1 MKRRND
7 DTRNGCTLPQP
18 RHSERPLG
26 AKACPRLRSRDLF
39 VRSINLRKR
48 PVAYRSSN
56 NSRLGPGG
64 YQVFFTSCRTFASSS
79 LSLSLS
85 RESRMDGCPYDFEGD
100 SEVAVYDHVPHA
112 RHFPLRDVRMCRTGF
127 LIDLLNRLTDNT
139 ERPLDGVRGLLISF
153 KLFEGHICNK
163 SGGGIHGLYH
173 ISDISFLVASQRYS
187 TSPRIFADTS

>member
-1 MKRRND
+1 MAALYPNRVILSDLWERRPALDYDRGISLYEASTCENVLLPID
-7 DTRNGCTLPQP
+7 RVITLV
-18 RHSERPLG
+18 LG
-26 AKACPRLRSRDLF
+26 RAGIKFSLHPAEPSRA
-39 VRSINLRKR
+39 V
-48 PVAYRSSN
+48 P
-56 NSRLGPGG
+56 
-64 YQVFFTSCRTFASSS
+64 S

>member
-26 AKACPRLRSRDLF
+26 AKNLF

-79 LSLSLS
+79 LS

-112 RHFPLRDVRMCRTGF
+112 RHFPPRYVRMCRTGF